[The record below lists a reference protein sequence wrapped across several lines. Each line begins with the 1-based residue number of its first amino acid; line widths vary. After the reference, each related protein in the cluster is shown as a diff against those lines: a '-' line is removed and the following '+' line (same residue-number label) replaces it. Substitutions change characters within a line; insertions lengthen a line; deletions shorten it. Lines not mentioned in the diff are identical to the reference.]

1 MFFALFIVTLFTAS
15 FSLGRYSSVQSS
27 ESNYDDDFE
36 YTLYDSIVVN
46 TIDEFFAA
54 ISNGYNY
61 IIIGDAIKDPLII
74 AGSMSDIRDDLII
87 DLNGHEIQRNSRDP
101 LLNVTTG
108 FALTIIDRVGTG
120 SMYNPVGSVI
130 QVSGGTLTVQNG
142 IFESG
147 PRSDDSRNGVSDENY
162 NEYATTDNNNNWVT
176 DGGGSIS
183 GGTSGTAQVTVYR
196 NSNIGSENTSNTYG
210 DSIGTVALPI
220 ITPKATGRGVVNGS
234 MYFDDAEEERIYY
247 TCNGYNVI
255 KDDTYLYYTYEADN
269 MQYSTVADKSTANY
283 YYRYYVNGGEL
294 GDTQDSVNSYFAYAS
309 DQTLKDPNDS
319 SDQRILVT
327 VYVFNDVKYYAA
339 EQSGYKDSSGTSG
352 FGAVKMQSGNLYVRG
367 GTYYSY
373 FGEENTFGVQST
385 GGLMSVN
392 PTGSN
397 AINFYAYQ
405 NGVCVDCRTSSS
417 NTNTPVN
424 EMLNISSGNFYS
436 ELGDTVRVENGH
448 LVIGTADF
456 TKDVGSYSGET
467 TTTWGRNGSVINISG
482 GTLTIN
488 NSADFDITGSYIN
501 GIYSHKG
508 DAETRVTVT
517 NATFTF
523 NGTNNSHHNCGIYA
537 EDGNVSCRGN
547 TTINLSNGASNNRGI
562 YSAGN
567 GYIAFG
573 LSGDNVTTRQTTITV
588 ANGQSANNY
597 GIYSTGGRIYGYGTT
612 NITLGADG
620 SYSTNSQGIYSTGGT
635 ITLGRENSQDKT
647 TITVYGNNSATGYS
661 TGNFGIQT
669 SSGTI
674 NAHGAI
680 DIDVT
685 GVSSSGILAT
695 TGSTINVYGVI
706 DCTIDMAS
714 SDSVNRELSSP
725 AVYVNGG
732 NIVINSTAT
741 TEETH
746 STITSDGFGL
756 VVNDGDITVT
766 NGRIDVTT
774 TRTTAV
780 YLTGGKLDIAEAAT
794 MNVNSR
800 INADCEWAMG
810 DDASLQGA
818 NIYNGVYVRGG
829 SLISNG
835 TLNVEHVGVA
845 NDSVLNN
852 DGSKNTEG
860 NNAHITA
867 ERSYNQGNAQNSDD
881 GLPIYN
887 STNAYYEFAIKSYAV
902 RVEAATGS
910 TSTVTITKGN
920 IVNQVTGSDGNQV
933 GGGGGIYVS
942 GGTVTLGQ
950 QGATAENDLSISA
963 TGTDAFAQYFHV
975 TNASTNWSARLPR
988 TGGHAVQ
995 VTGGTLTI
1003 NSGTYNSA
1011 LGNGI
1016 LLTNGNIT
1024 VKGGTIVGGDDE
1036 YNSSQRQYP
1045 PCGAAAS
1052 YCLKVCGGEID
1063 IQDGIFGS
1071 PKTVTATNALVPSS
1085 GAFIMGISADNRGT
1099 ANISKGTF
1107 NVGGQSAFAVYQHA
1121 TVTFGS
1127 QATTNQNDDIYV
1139 RGLAAGLTVENSP
1152 ESSIFVTIYNGEFRG
1167 FRNGNGDGI
1176 WFGNRYALTR
1186 IFGGQFIGESRYGL
1200 NIDDGGRL
1208 QISGGTI
1215 QGEQYG
1221 INVSLTRLVDAPMA
1235 IDSTRRTVGDT
1246 VLDISGT
1253 ANISGYQ
1260 AGLRVS
1266 ALYATTDDANCI
1278 EISGG
1283 TFSGTNA
1290 DDSAGLRLDTALN
1303 ATNIVHITGGTFT
1316 GYYGGYYGVD
1326 GANGIDDGLLIEGNS
1341 TAFTGTQYGFYFADN
1356 PWSGTIANPTNNVAI
1371 IGGTFSATNPNGE
1384 AIQGLNNDIS
1394 TGDVFTEHTGDLR
1407 YGISEEANIY
1417 GNVGPGTS
1425 TGGYAINNINS
1436 NRFTLETR
1444 P

>member
-162 NEYATTDNNNNWVT
+162 NEYATVDDNNNWVT

-183 GGTSGTAQVTVYR
+183 GTNGTREVTVYS
-196 NSNIGSENTSNTYG
+196 NSYIGETDNSSGTYMKLA
-210 DSIGTVALPI
+210 DNVSMPI
-220 ITPKATGRGVVNGS
+220 ITPKTTGRGVVSGS
-234 MYFDDAEEERIYY
+234 MYFDDVEGQTTYY
-247 TCNGYNVI
+247 SVTDNQGVVRDII
-255 KDDTYLYYTYEADN
+255 KDDTYLYYTFESDN

-283 YYRYYVNGGEL
+283 YYQYYINGGGLDENGNYL
-294 GDTQDSVNSYFAYAS
+294 PGYFNYVGTEREET
-309 DQTLKDPNDS
+309 DDI
-319 SDQRILVT
+319 RVT

-352 FGAVKMQSGNLYVRG
+352 FAAVKMQSGNLYVRG

-373 FGEENTFGVQST
+373 FGEENTYCVEST

-405 NGVCVDCRTSSS
+405 NGVCVECTVDEPTE
-417 NTNTPVN
+417 N

-835 TLNVEHVGVA
+835 TLNVEHVGVE
-845 NDSVLNN
+845 NDDYTGFNN
-852 DGSKNTEG
+852 L
-860 NNAHITA
+860 IV
-867 ERSYNQGNAQNSDD
+867 
-881 GLPIYN
+881 
-887 STNAYYEFAIKSYAV
+887 KSYAV
-902 RVEAATGS
+902 RVEAEGTEADS
-910 TSTVTITKGN
+910 TQVTITSGT
-920 IVNQVTGSDGNQV
+920 IINQVVHDGDNEV
-933 GGGGGIYVS
+933 AGGGGGIYVS
-942 GGTVTLGQ
+942 GQQARDDQNHLLFDDSNNPIYTANVTLGAELAE
-950 QGATAENDLSISA
+950 GVTAPTLTVSS
-963 TGTDAFAQYFHV
+963 TGTQVLSNGENGMFVDSGMDNSWGYKKNV
-975 TNASTNWSARLPR
+975 S
-988 TGGHAVQ
+988 GGHAVEVVGGG
-995 VTGGTLTI
+995 VTIHYGTYSAAQGNGILVRGGNVTINDGTFSGGDTYKNSLNDYNAPAGATASYAFKMYGGTLTI
-1003 NSGTYNSA
+1003 KDGDFIGEGGGAFVMGTSSTA
-1011 LGNGI
+1011 QVEM
-1016 LLTNGNIT
+1016 T
-1024 VKGGTIVGGDDE
+1024 GGTIDVTGTTGFSVW
-1036 YNSSQRQYP
+1036 YN
-1045 PCGAAAS
+1045 
-1052 YCLKVCGGEID
+1052 
-1063 IQDGIFGS
+1063 
-1071 PKTVTATNALVPSS
+1071 
-1085 GAFIMGISADNRGT
+1085 
-1099 ANISKGTF
+1099 
-1107 NVGGQSAFAVYQHA
+1107 A
-1121 TVTFGS
+1121 TVTFGDENGHGS
-1127 QATTNQNDDIYV
+1127 NDDLLISAESTGIVLEANYPSGAQ
-1139 RGLAAGLTVENSP
+1139 RSTVH
-1152 ESSIFVTIYNGEFRG
+1152 IYNGTFMSTNTGDTNKNGIWRG
-1167 FRNGNGDGI
+1167 GTVSTLIIEDGI
-1176 WFGNRYALTR
+1176 FVGSHGNAVNSSETYCTINGGEFYGRGYAGYWEGSDWHAGYSAAPISYEDYTVN
-1186 IFGGQFIGESRYGL
+1186 YG
-1200 NIDDGGRL
+1200 
-1208 QISGGTI
+1208 SHT
-1215 QGEQYG
+1215 Y
-1221 INVSLTRLVDAPMA
+1221 
-1235 IDSTRRTVGDT
+1235 
-1246 VLDISGT
+1246 
-1253 ANISGYQ
+1253 
-1260 AGLRVS
+1260 
-1266 ALYATTDDANCI
+1266 
-1278 EISGG
+1278 EI
-1283 TFSGTNA
+1283 
-1290 DDSAGLRLDTALN
+1290 
-1303 ATNIVHITGGTFT
+1303 
-1316 GYYGGYYGVD
+1316 
-1326 GANGIDDGLLIEGNS
+1326 
-1341 TAFTGTQYGFYFADN
+1341 
-1356 PWSGTIANPTNNVAI
+1356 
-1371 IGGTFSATNPNGE
+1371 NGE
-1384 AIQGLNNDIS
+1384 NYNFNY
-1394 TGDVFTEHTGDLR
+1394 V
-1407 YGISEEANIY
+1407 NK
-1417 GNVGPGTS
+1417 N
-1425 TGGYAINNINS
+1425 
-1436 NRFTLETR
+1436 
-1444 P
+1444 

>member
-108 FALTIIDRVGTG
+108 FALTIIDSEGTG

-147 PRSDDSRNGVSDENY
+147 PRSDDSRDAKRHNDVNVNDY
-162 NEYATTDNNNNWVT
+162 NEYVKDTPDDDELYSTP
-176 DGGGSIS
+176 GGGSIS
-183 GGTSGTAQVTVYR
+183 ATNGTAQVTVYG
-196 NSNIGSENTSNTYG
+196 NQNIGSSNSASEYTITHTNV
-210 DSIGTVALPI
+210 SMPI
-220 ITPKATGRGVVNGS
+220 ITPKTTGRGVVNGS
-234 MYFDDAEEERIYY
+234 MYFDENTNPQYGSLGNNNYIIE
-247 TCNGYNVI
+247 N
-255 KDDTYLYYTYEADN
+255 DTYLYYTYEAEN
-269 MQYSTVADKSTANY
+269 MQFSNTADKSTANY
-283 YYRYYVNGGEL
+283 YYQYEDENL
-294 GDTQDSVNSYFAYAS
+294 DT
-309 DQTLKDPNDS
+309 
-319 SDQRILVT
+319 IT
-327 VYVFNDVKYYAA
+327 VYVYNDVKKYANNGYYPV
-339 EQSGYKDSSGTSG
+339 DSSEDNTG

-373 FGEENTFGVQST
+373 FGEENTYCVEST

-392 PTGSN
+392 PTGTN

-405 NGVCVDCRTSSS
+405 NGVCVECTVDEPTE
-417 NTNTPVN
+417 N

-835 TLNVEHVGVA
+835 ILNVKHTGVA
-845 NDSVLNN
+845 NDIYGLTPTTAFLN
-852 DGSKNTEG
+852 
-860 NNAHITA
+860 HQI
-867 ERSYNQGNAQNSDD
+867 R
-881 GLPIYN
+881 
-887 STNAYYEFAIKSYAV
+887 SYAV
-902 RVEAATGS
+902 RVEGTATVTDDNGNTTYS
-910 TSTVTITKGN
+910 STV
-920 IVNQVTGSDGNQV
+920 
-933 GGGGGIYVS
+933 
-942 GGTVTLGQ
+942 
-950 QGATAENDLSISA
+950 
-963 TGTDAFAQYFHV
+963 
-975 TNASTNWSARLPR
+975 
-988 TGGHAVQ
+988 
-995 VTGGTLTI
+995 TI
-1003 NSGTYNSA
+1003 NSGTITNDVGGGVYVGGGDVTLTNAIVEATGEVDNTDYDTSNNYQSYAQGNYAWTYYASYNGGHAIEVNDGNLTVNSGTYTSNQ
-1011 LGNGI
+1011 GNGI
-1016 LLTNGNIT
+1016 LVRDGDVTIEDGTFSGND
-1024 VKGGTIVGGDDE
+1024 VAL
-1036 YNSSQRQYP
+1036 SA
-1045 PCGAAAS
+1045 GAAAS
-1052 YCLKVCGGEID
+1052 YAFKLYGGELD
-1063 IQDGIFGS
+1063 IKGGDFVGDGGGAFVMGDGS
-1071 PKTVTATNALVPSS
+1071 SKNSQAVVTMTGGTINVSGTTGFAIWTNAE
-1085 GAFIMGISADNRGT
+1085 
-1099 ANISKGTF
+1099 
-1107 NVGGQSAFAVYQHA
+1107 
-1121 TVTFGS
+1121 VTFGKQES
-1127 QATTNQNDDIYV
+1127 
-1139 RGLAAGLTVENSP
+1139 AAGPTITAESTGLT
-1152 ESSIFVTIYNGEFRG
+1152 I
-1167 FRNGNGDGI
+1167 
-1176 WFGNRYALTR
+1176 
-1186 IFGGQFIGESRYGL
+1186 
-1200 NIDDGGRL
+1200 
-1208 QISGGTI
+1208 
-1215 QGEQYG
+1215 EQT
-1221 INVSLTRLVDAPMA
+1221 SD
-1235 IDSTRRTVGDT
+1235 
-1246 VLDISGT
+1246 
-1253 ANISGYQ
+1253 
-1260 AGLRVS
+1260 
-1266 ALYATTDDANCI
+1266 TDDEPYNTDRVVKI
-1278 EISGG
+1278 YGG
-1283 TFSGTNA
+1283 TFRSYTDFKNTKNGIWCGNSAFDLEIRGGTFVGTYGYGLQNSGATN
-1290 DDSAGLRLDTALN
+1290 DVRIYAGDFYCRPDHYDPVTN
-1303 ATNIVHITGGTFT
+1303 ATNSSGQNPSQVSNQRYSFT
-1316 GYYGGYYGVD
+1316 
-1326 GANGIDDGLLIEGNS
+1326 NS
-1341 TAFTGTQYGFYFADN
+1341 SN
-1356 PWSGTIANPTNNVAI
+1356 ETI
-1371 IGGTFSATNPNGE
+1371 SH
-1384 AIQGLNNDIS
+1384 NDY
-1394 TGDVFTEHTGDLR
+1394 TCWR
-1407 YGISEEANIY
+1407 YS
-1417 GNVGPGTS
+1417 
-1425 TGGYAINNINS
+1425 
-1436 NRFTLETR
+1436 
-1444 P
+1444 

>member
-101 LLNVTTG
+101 LLNATTG
-108 FALTIIDRVGTG
+108 FTLTIIDSEGTG

-147 PRSDDSRNGVSDENY
+147 PRSNDSRNGDSAVNY
-162 NEYATTDNNNNWVT
+162 NEYVKDTPDDDELYSTP
-176 DGGGSIS
+176 GGGSIS
-183 GGTSGTAQVTVYR
+183 ATNGTAQGTVYSNPIIYGENGGV
-196 NSNIGSENTSNTYG
+196 NSPGSADNYG
-210 DSIGTVALPI
+210 NGQTAKLPI
-220 ITPKATGRGVVNGS
+220 ITPKTVIRYPDAEDDNKTVISGS
-234 MYFDDAEEERIYY
+234 MYFDSGTWDTNKASPWYPYI
-247 TCNGYNVI
+247 TN
-255 KDDTYLYYTYEADN
+255 DTYLYYTYEAEN
-269 MQYSTVADKSTANY
+269 MQFSEAADKSTANY
-283 YYRYYVNGGEL
+283 YYQYEDENL
-294 GDTQDSVNSYFAYAS
+294 DT
-309 DQTLKDPNDS
+309 
-319 SDQRILVT
+319 IT
-327 VYVFNDVKYYAA
+327 VYVYNDVKKYANNGYYPV
-339 EQSGYKDSSGTSG
+339 DSSSDNTG
-352 FGAVKMQSGNLYVRG
+352 FGAVKMQEGNLYVRG

-373 FGEENTFGVQST
+373 FGEENTYCVEST

-392 PTGSN
+392 PTGTN

-405 NGVCVDCRTSSS
+405 NGVCVECTVDKPTE
-417 NTNTPVN
+417 N
-424 EMLNISSGNFYS
+424 EMLNISNGNFYS
-436 ELGDTVRVENGH
+436 ELGDTVRVENGN

-800 INADCEWAMG
+800 INANCEWAMG

-835 TLNVEHVGVA
+835 TLNVEHTGVA
-845 NDSVLNN
+845 NDIYGLTPTTAFLN
-852 DGSKNTEG
+852 
-860 NNAHITA
+860 HQI
-867 ERSYNQGNAQNSDD
+867 R
-881 GLPIYN
+881 
-887 STNAYYEFAIKSYAV
+887 SYAV
-902 RVEAATGS
+902 RVEGTATVTDDNGNTTYS
-910 TSTVTITKGN
+910 STV
-920 IVNQVTGSDGNQV
+920 
-933 GGGGGIYVS
+933 
-942 GGTVTLGQ
+942 
-950 QGATAENDLSISA
+950 
-963 TGTDAFAQYFHV
+963 
-975 TNASTNWSARLPR
+975 
-988 TGGHAVQ
+988 
-995 VTGGTLTI
+995 TI
-1003 NSGTYNSA
+1003 NSGTITNDVGGGVYVGGGDVTLTNAIVEATGEVDNTDYDTSNNYQSYAQGNYAWTYYASYNGGHAIEVNDGNLTVNSGTYTSNQ
-1011 LGNGI
+1011 GNGI
-1016 LLTNGNIT
+1016 LVRDGDVTIEDGTFSGND
-1024 VKGGTIVGGDDE
+1024 VAL
-1036 YNSSQRQYP
+1036 SA
-1045 PCGAAAS
+1045 GAAAS
-1052 YCLKVCGGEID
+1052 YAFKLYGGELD
-1063 IQDGIFGS
+1063 IKGGDFVGDGGGAFVMGDGS
-1071 PKTVTATNALVPSS
+1071 SKNSQAVVTMTGGTINVSGTTGFAIWTNAE
-1085 GAFIMGISADNRGT
+1085 
-1099 ANISKGTF
+1099 
-1107 NVGGQSAFAVYQHA
+1107 
-1121 TVTFGS
+1121 VTFGKQES
-1127 QATTNQNDDIYV
+1127 
-1139 RGLAAGLTVENSP
+1139 AAGPTITAESTGLT
-1152 ESSIFVTIYNGEFRG
+1152 I
-1167 FRNGNGDGI
+1167 
-1176 WFGNRYALTR
+1176 
-1186 IFGGQFIGESRYGL
+1186 
-1200 NIDDGGRL
+1200 
-1208 QISGGTI
+1208 
-1215 QGEQYG
+1215 EQT
-1221 INVSLTRLVDAPMA
+1221 SD
-1235 IDSTRRTVGDT
+1235 
-1246 VLDISGT
+1246 
-1253 ANISGYQ
+1253 
-1260 AGLRVS
+1260 
-1266 ALYATTDDANCI
+1266 TDDEPYNTDRVVKI
-1278 EISGG
+1278 YGG
-1283 TFSGTNA
+1283 TFRSYTDFKNTKNGIWCGNSAFDLEIRGGTFVGTYGYGLQNSGATN
-1290 DDSAGLRLDTALN
+1290 DVRIYAGDFYCRPDHYDPVTN
-1303 ATNIVHITGGTFT
+1303 ATNSSGQNPSQVSNQRYSFT
-1316 GYYGGYYGVD
+1316 
-1326 GANGIDDGLLIEGNS
+1326 NS
-1341 TAFTGTQYGFYFADN
+1341 SN
-1356 PWSGTIANPTNNVAI
+1356 ETI
-1371 IGGTFSATNPNGE
+1371 SH
-1384 AIQGLNNDIS
+1384 NDY
-1394 TGDVFTEHTGDLR
+1394 TCWR
-1407 YGISEEANIY
+1407 YS
-1417 GNVGPGTS
+1417 
-1425 TGGYAINNINS
+1425 
-1436 NRFTLETR
+1436 
-1444 P
+1444 

>member
-1 MFFALFIVTLFTAS
+1 MKVKVRKILLCVFFALFIVTLFTAS

-108 FALTIIDRVGTG
+108 FTLTIIDKKGTG

-147 PRSDDSRNGVSDENY
+147 PRSDNSRDAKRHNDVNVNDY
-162 NEYATTDNNNNWVT
+162 NEYVKDTPDDDELYSTP
-176 DGGGSIS
+176 GGGSIRD
-183 GGTSGTAQVTVYR
+183 TDTVTVYR
-196 NSNIGSENTSNTYG
+196 NSNIGTGSTSNTYG

-247 TCNGYNVI
+247 TCNEYNVI
-255 KDDTYLYYTYEADN
+255 KDDTYLYYTFESDN
-269 MQYSTVADKSTANY
+269 MQYSEAADKSTANY
-283 YYRYYVNGGEL
+283 YYQYYVEGGNLNADGSYPTDYFNYVGTKE
-294 GDTQDSVNSYFAYAS
+294 QVDSNI
-309 DQTLKDPNDS
+309 
-319 SDQRILVT
+319 RVT

-339 EQSGYKDSSGTSG
+339 KQSGYTDSSGTPG
-352 FGAVKMQSGNLYVRG
+352 FAAVKMQSGNLYVRG

-405 NGVCVDCRTSSS
+405 NGVCVECTVDKPTE
-417 NTNTPVN
+417 N
-424 EMLNISSGNFYS
+424 EMLNISSGKFYS
-436 ELGDTVRVENGH
+436 ELGDTVRVQNGS
-448 LVIGTADF
+448 LTIGTADF

-501 GIYSHKG
+501 GIYSHG
-508 DAETRVTVT
+508 GANSSVSVT
-517 NATFTF
+517 NATLNFD
-523 NGTNNSHHNCGIYA
+523 SRQAQYNCGIYA
-537 EDGNVSCRGN
+537 EDGNVSCYGN

-573 LSGDNVTTRQTTITV
+573 LSGDNVTTLQTTINVATV
-588 ANGQSANNY
+588 DTSLNNY
-597 GIYSTGGRIYGYGTT
+597 GIYSEGGRIYGYGTT
-612 NITLGADG
+612 NITLGAK
-620 SYSTNSQGIYSTGGT
+620 SCYSTNSQGIYSTGGT
-635 ITLGRENSQDKT
+635 INLGEQNSQDEI

-680 DIDVT
+680 DIGVT

-845 NDSVLNN
+845 NDIGFDNIN
-852 DGSKNTEG
+852 YKNGYVT
-860 NNAHITA
+860 IDD
-867 ERSYNQGNAQNSDD
+867 ERVYSGQLHTQFD
-881 GLPIYN
+881 
-887 STNAYYEFAIKSYAV
+887 IKSYAV
-902 RVEAATGS
+902 RVESATGS
-910 TSTVTITKGN
+910 TSTVTINSGDITN
-920 IVNQVTGSDGNQV
+920 YV
-933 GGGGGIYVS
+933 GGGVYVS
-942 GGTVTLGQ
+942 GGNVTL
-950 QGATAENDLSISA
+950 
-963 TGTDAFAQYFHV
+963 
-975 TNASTNWSARLPR
+975 TNPNI
-988 TGGHAVQ
+988 H
-995 VTGGTLTI
+995 
-1003 NSGTYNSA
+1003 TY
-1011 LGNGI
+1011 GNGI
-1016 LLTNGNIT
+1016 VDDYMTYFARQYVQANDNWAYRLTTTGGRALEVN
-1024 VKGGTIVGGDDE
+1024 GGTVSVYSGRYETAQGDALLVRGGIANIFGGTFIGNDNYQDRW
-1036 YNSSQRQYP
+1036 NGP
-1045 PCGAAAS
+1045 VCGPAAS
-1052 YCLKVCGGEID
+1052 YAFKMYGGTANIY
-1063 IQDGIFGS
+1063 GGTFGD
-1071 PKTVTATNALVPSS
+1071 PTRRGS
-1085 GAFIMGISADNRGT
+1085 GAFIMGTDDSEDSDGWAK
-1099 ANISKGTF
+1099 AN
-1107 NVGGQSAFAVYQHA
+1107 
-1121 TVTFGS
+1121 
-1127 QATTNQNDDIYV
+1127 
-1139 RGLAAGLTVENSP
+1139 
-1152 ESSIFVTIYNGEFRG
+1152 IYNGEFVVSSGGSGGQAAISALEFATITFDTNLPDDISSDILENIPESRSITATG
-1167 FRNGNGDGI
+1167 LAGGLVIEGYSYGNSYTAPGRLNIAINNGSFTSTRSGVTSYNDGI
-1176 WFGNRYALTR
+1176 WYNNTNATLTINNGKFSGDR
-1186 IFGGQFIGESRYGL
+1186 SGLTTERMPNEGKITINNGTFIG
-1200 NIDDGGRL
+1200 NK
-1208 QISGGTI
+1208 
-1215 QGEQYG
+1215 G
-1221 INVSLTRLVDAPMA
+1221 INLTP
-1235 IDSTRRTVGDT
+1235 
-1246 VLDISGT
+1246 T
-1253 ANISGYQ
+1253 ANVNVRYSD
-1260 AGLRVS
+1260 RV
-1266 ALYATTDDANCI
+1266 LIND
-1278 EISGG
+1278 G
-1283 TFSGTNA
+1283 TFTGTNNTEQNH
-1290 DDSAGLRLDTALN
+1290 SAGLWLGTNNERSLTALTH
-1303 ATNIVHITGGTFT
+1303 TNIVHITGGTFT
-1316 GYYGGYYGVD
+1316 GYYGGYYG
-1326 GANGIDDGLLIEGNS
+1326 IDSADAGYPAVDGLLIEGV
-1341 TAFTGTQYGFYFADN
+1341 TFTGTQYGFYLADN

-1371 IGGTFSATNPNGE
+1371 IGGTFSGNSA
-1384 AIQGLNNDIS
+1384 AIQGVSYGIRV
-1394 TGDVFTEHTGDLR
+1394 GDVFTTHTGDGR
-1407 YGISEEANIY
+1407 YGYCSNPYIN
-1417 GNVGPGTS
+1417 GNAGAGS
-1425 TGGYAINNINS
+1425 GGSINGITAKS
-1436 NRFTLETR
+1436 FTLETR